1 MALVILLIGVRVWV
15 KVHVEAK
22 VGPL

>member
-1 MALVILLIGVRVWV
+1 VALVILLIGVRFGVM
-15 KVHVEAK
+15 VHVEAK